1 MLVRGGA
8 SGCEQGME
16 TTMKCRGIE
25 LATLEASV
33 RHVSEVMRR
42 VMNSRGEVGP
52 GNWADNWYTVVL
64 LVISGG

>member
-1 MLVRGGA
+1 
-8 SGCEQGME
+8 ME

-52 GNWADNWYTVVL
+52 GNWADSWYTVVL

>member
-1 MLVRGGA
+1 MLLRGGA

-25 LATLEASV
+25 PATLEALV
-33 RHVSEVMRR
+33 RHVSEVMSR

-52 GNWADNWYTVVL
+52 GNCADSWYTVA
-64 LVISGG
+64 